1 MKSDGQGFQ
10 TTVCDPHNCGLLHS
24 DTGSVFMEE
33 YQPQQEKCNPKEL
46 KLTSLTSQDSHIQWM
61 KGSIFAQMLY
71 QGWPGMC
78 YSL

>member
-1 MKSDGQGFQ
+1 MGRKGHCKEEEVLSCGDREEMKSDGQGFQ

-46 KLTSLTSQDSHIQWM
+46 KLTSLTSQDSHIQ
-61 KGSIFAQMLY
+61 
-71 QGWPGMC
+71 
-78 YSL
+78 